1 MKPRQ
6 QRQSRRKLTASPVTV
21 TNPMLGELQELR
33 SIGEKLDALQHTLPG
48 AMGIDLIYDKLDRI
62 ERRIDTIDAAASKKG
77 AVAGAIAGGLSGCLV
92 STTIMLIKA
101 RMGF

>member
-6 QRQSRRKLTASPVTV
+6 KRRTRRTLMASPVPV

-33 SIGEKLDALQHTLPG
+33 SIGAKLDALQHALPNSV
-48 AMGIDLIYDKLDRI
+48 GIDLICDKLDRI
-62 ERRIDTIDAAASKKG
+62 ERRIDDIDAVASKKG

>member
-6 QRQSRRKLTASPVTV
+6 KHRSRRTQETAPVPV
-21 TNPMLGELQELR
+21 NPILGELQELR

-48 AMGIDLIYDKLDRI
+48 AMGIDLICDKLDRI
-62 ERRIDTIDAAASKKG
+62 ERRIDDIDAVASKKG